1 MSTTQLPPCTH
12 QAQNVK
18 TYLDTLADI
27 TRQFAASTTYKM
39 TALSR
44 LDNLIN
50 LLQFEIDKQK
60 AASTATP
67 TG

>member
-60 AASTATP
+60 AAAAATP